1 MVQRKAF
8 RGMIKKNLC
17 DLGGWHMP
25 EEKRRFKAMIA
36 GESYTIVGPRSEDH
50 MRVVAET
57 VDEQLNQLKNMTK
70 GLDTEK
76 RAILMA
82 INAVSD
88 QLEMKKKVSELEE
101 KIEQL
106 TKELNSR
113 Q

>member
-1 MVQRKAF
+1 
-8 RGMIKKNLC
+8 
-17 DLGGWHMP
+17 MP
-25 EEKRRFKAMIA
+25 EGKRRYKAIIA
-36 GESYTIVGPRSEDH
+36 GQSYTIVGPRSEEH

-57 VDEQLNQLKNMTK
+57 VDEQMKQLTNITK

-88 QLEMKKKVSELEE
+88 QLEMKKNVSELEE

-106 TKELNSR
+106 TAELNKR